1 MQQIQKLPESLV
13 NQIAAGEV
21 VESPFSVIKELVE
34 NSIDAASSKIMISI
48 KNGGR
53 DFIQVLDNGK
63 GMNADDCR
71 LAVERHATSKIKK
84 IEDLYSISSMGFR
97 GEALAAIASVAE
109 LEITTS
115 QSDEE
120 AGFNLCLDFGKK
132 TSETHLGFSR
142 GTRVVVKNIFQ
153 NIPARLKFLKSV
165 KGEIDKI
172 YNEIIC
178 FALAHPEIEFK
189 LLDEKKTL
197 LELPKKTE
205 FIQRLTDC
213 LGKRIVENFIFLK
226 HQESYL
232 NFEVYISL
240 PDFCRINKKMQ
251 YEYINARHIKS
262 THINRAIYKGYGS
275 LLPRQMH
282 PVYLMKLDLEPAE
295 IDVNVHPAKIEVRLR
310 NHQLVQTIITEQ
322 IQLQL
327 RSQAREHYNIPATM
341 ENHAE
346 NTASQKTTPDASFNS
361 LFSTREISKR
371 KEPNSSFIKED
382 ATNTFYSADSS
393 IKKDETFISRI
404 QDNRASK
411 SLENFAVDSSILKKN
426 NILEENL
433 SAVGMSPLEK
443 KSINLPVCSIL
454 GVFTKYLF
462 AVVDQRLA
470 IVDVHAAHER
480 IRFEELKKIYQGN
493 QEKKKRLESYILLH
507 PFLVSFSS
515 KEAQTIQSQSDFWY
529 SIGFEVEDFGNGDV
543 SVKEIPSILRSD
555 KNQEMVI
562 RNFILEVLDE
572 WQTFG
577 KMGDQ
582 QQFILSS
589 LQTMACHSSIRGQA
603 GVNQMSHQEMKNLIL
618 QLYTSGVDL
627 YCPHG
632 RPVIVFREEKEL
644 DRIFKR

>member
-1 MQQIQKLPESLV
+1 
-13 NQIAAGEV
+13 
-21 VESPFSVIKELVE
+21 
-34 NSIDAASSKIMISI
+34 
-48 KNGGR
+48 
-53 DFIQVLDNGK
+53 
-63 GMNADDCR
+63 
-71 LAVERHATSKIKK
+71 
-84 IEDLYSISSMGFR
+84 MGFR

-120 AGFNLCLDFGKK
+120 VGFNLCLDYGKK

-197 LELPKKTE
+197 LELPKKTK

-213 LGKRIVENFIFLK
+213 LGKRIVDNFVFLK

-232 NFEVYISL
+232 NFEGYISL

-251 YEYINARHIKS
+251 YEYINSRHIKNS
-262 THINRAIYKGYGS
+262 HISRAIYRGYGT
-275 LLPRQMH
+275 LLPRRMH
-282 PVYLMKLDLEPAE
+282 PVYLIKLGLTPDE
-295 IDVNVHPAKIEVRLR
+295 IDVNVHPAKIEVRLK
-310 NHQLVQTIITEQ
+310 NHQLVQTIISEQ

-327 RSQAREHYNIPATM
+327 RSQTRERYNIPATM

-346 NTASQKTTPDASFNS
+346 NTISQDSTQAASSDS
-361 LFSTREISKR
+361 LFSTREISKG
-371 KEPNSSFIKED
+371 KGQNSSFIKEP
-382 ATNTFYSADSS
+382 ATNTFYSADTS
-393 IKKDETFISRI
+393 IKEDKTFTSKI
-404 QDNRASK
+404 QDSRAVQ

-433 SAVGMSPLEK
+433 SASDLSPIEK
-443 KSINLPVCSIL
+443 NNRNLPFCSIL

-493 QEKKKRLESYILLH
+493 QDKKKRLESYILLN
-507 PFLVSFSS
+507 PFLVSFSP
-515 KEAQTIQSQSDFWY
+515 KEAQTIQSQSYFWR
-529 SIGFEVEDFGNGDV
+529 SIGFEVEDFGSGDV
-543 SVKEIPSILRSD
+543 SIKEIPSILKSD
-555 KNQEMVI
+555 KNQEKII
-562 RNFILEVLDE
+562 RDFILEVLDE
-572 WQTFG
+572 WQTLG
-577 KMGDQ
+577 KMGEQ
-582 QQFILSS
+582 QQFILAS

-618 QLYTSGVDL
+618 ELYSSGIDL

-632 RPVIVFREEKEL
+632 RPVIVFREEGEL
-644 DRIFKR
+644 DKIFKRA